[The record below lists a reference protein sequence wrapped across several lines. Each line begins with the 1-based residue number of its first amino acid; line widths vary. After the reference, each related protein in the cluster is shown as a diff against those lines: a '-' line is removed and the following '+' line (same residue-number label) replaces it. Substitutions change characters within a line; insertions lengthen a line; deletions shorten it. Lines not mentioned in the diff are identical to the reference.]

1 MKRPELVPAGGTAV
15 VTGAAGG
22 MGEHIAKGLARRG
35 ADLVILDRD
44 AAGLERVARDVG
56 RETPGAHV
64 TTLVVDLADRAAA
77 DEAIAR
83 IRDGH
88 PGVTMLFN
96 NAGVAVGGRF
106 GQVSAEDFDWLLEIN
121 LLVPI
126 RLTRALLPA
135 MLENGEGQVVNTS
148 SLFGLVGPPGQSAY
162 CTSKYGLRGFSE
174 SLRSE
179 LDAEQQPVGVTV
191 VHPGGIRTNIATH
204 ARVAAGVDATRPSA
218 TVGPSTRC
226 SSTRRTRRPRRSS
239 RPWSPVGPGCSSATT
254 PRHWTSSPG
263 SPRRGTGR
271 SWGGRWPSPRRR
283 SSPASLAAGW
293 CGTDVRMGS

>member
-1 MKRPELVPAGGTAV
+1 MKRPGLVVAGGTAV

-44 AAGLERVARDVG
+44 APGLERVAADIG
-56 RETPGAHV
+56 RETPGARV
-64 TTLVVDLADRAAA
+64 TTYVVDLADRAAA
-77 DEAIAR
+77 DEVVAR

-106 GQVSAEDFDWLLEIN
+106 GQVSADDFDWLLEIN

-126 RLTRALLPA
+126 RLTRALLPL

-179 LDAEQQPVGVTV
+179 LEAERQPVGVTV
-191 VHPGGIRTNIATH
+191 VHPGGIRTNIAVN
-204 ARVAAGVDATRPSA
+204 ARVAAGVDAEEAARNRKAFDKMLVHPADTA
-218 TVGPSTRC
+218 AEEIIEAALA
-226 SSTRRTRRPRRSS
+226 RRPRLLVGNDAKGLDVLARLTPS
-239 RPWSPVGPGCSSATT
+239 RYWSVM
-254 PRHWTSSPG
+254 
-263 SPRRGTGR
+263 
-271 SWGGRWPSPRRR
+271 
-283 SSPASLAAGW
+283 GW
-293 CGTDVRMGS
+293 AMDRVAKKGARP

>member
-44 AAGLERVARDVG
+44 AAGLERVARDIG

-204 ARVAAGVDATRPSA
+204 ARVAAGVDADEAERN
-218 TVGPSTRC
+218 
-226 SSTRRTRRPRRSS
+226 RRAFDKMLVHPADTAAETIIEAVVARRPRVLVGNDAKALDVLARVTPS
-239 RPWSPVGPGCSSATT
+239 RYWSVM
-254 PRHWTSSPG
+254 
-263 SPRRGTGR
+263 GR
-271 SWGGRWPSPRRR
+271 
-283 SSPASLAAGW
+283 AMALAAKK
-293 CGTDVRMGS
+293 T